1 MLPANMMEMMLTPR
15 RQNRSGVD
23 ILNQKK
29 FHMPT
34 AYTILFLLLILVA
47 AATWIIPAG
56 SYDYVDGVPV
66 AGTYHT
72 VEQNPQGVGDVLKA
86 AFSGFYDAVDVCIF
100 ILMVGGFLGVVMK
113 TGAVDA
119 GVGNVIRLL
128 GGREKWLIP
137 ILMLLFGLGGTTY
150 GMWEETMAF
159 YPLLIPVFLAA
170 GYDAV
175 VGISVI
181 LLGAGAGV
189 IASTVNPFA
198 TGIAAGFAG
207 VSLGEGIV
215 LRLLE
220 WVAFEAAAIWFVMAY
235 AAKVKKNPSKSV
247 VGVGAGKIQVSM
259 DQQVP
264 FTAKRKVIMAL
275 FTLTFLIMVYAVV
288 PFDEMGL
295 SLPALGWWFPELSA
309 LFLVAG
315 VVIGL
320 IDRMSEEEL
329 VETYV
334 AGCADLLGVAFII
347 GISRGITVLMNDGA
361 ITDTV
366 LHWGEQALS
375 GAGAISFT
383 LLVFALYL
391 PLTILIPSSSGL
403 ATLSIPIVA
412 PLGKFAGV
420 GGDLVVTAFQSAS
433 GLYAVVPFDEMG
445 LSLPALGWWFPELSA
460 LFLVA
465 GVVIG
470 LIDRMSEEELVETYV
485 AGCADLLG
493 VAFIIGISRG
503 ITVLMN
509 DGAITDTV
517 LHWGEQALSGAGAIS
532 FTLLVFALYLPLT
545 ILIPSSSGL
554 ATLSIPIV
562 APLGKFAGVGGDL
575 VVTAFQSASGLVNI
589 ITPTAAVVMGALALG
604 HVPYD
609 RWVKYVWKLIL
620 WFLLLALAFLVA
632 GVLLG

>member
-1 MLPANMMEMMLTPR
+1 
-15 RQNRSGVD
+15 
-23 ILNQKK
+23 
-29 FHMPT
+29 MPT

-66 AGTYHT
+66 AGTYHA
-72 VEQNPQGVGDVLKA
+72 VAQNPQGVGDVLKA

-119 GVGNVIRLL
+119 GVSNIIRLL

-207 VSLGEGIV
+207 VSLGDGIL

-220 WVAFEAAAIWFVMAY
+220 LVAFEAAAIWFVMAY
-235 AAKVKKNPSKSV
+235 AAKVKRDPARSV
-247 VGVGAGKIQVSM
+247 VGVGAGKIQVAV
-259 DQQVP
+259 DGQVDFTP
-264 FTAKRKVIMAL
+264 RRKLIMVLFTA
-275 FTLTFLIMVYAVV
+275 TFLLMVYAVI

-295 SLPALGWWFPELSA
+295 PLPVLGWWFPELSA
-309 LFLVAG
+309 LFLAAG
-315 VVIGL
+315 VIIGL
-320 IDRMSEEEL
+320 IGRMGEEEL
-329 VETYV
+329 AETYV

-347 GISRGITVLMNDGA
+347 GISRGITVLMRDGA
-361 ITDTV
+361 ITDTI
-366 LHWGEQALS
+366 LHWGEGALS
-375 GAGAISFT
+375 GTGPVAFT
-383 LLVFALYL
+383 LLVFLLYL

-403 ATLSIPIVA
+403 ATLSIPV
-412 PLGKFAGV
+412 
-420 GGDLVVTAFQSAS
+420 
-433 GLYAVVPFDEMG
+433 
-445 LSLPALGWWFPELSA
+445 
-460 LFLVA
+460 
-465 GVVIG
+465 
-470 LIDRMSEEELVETYV
+470 
-485 AGCADLLG
+485 
-493 VAFIIGISRG
+493 
-503 ITVLMN
+503 
-509 DGAITDTV
+509 
-517 LHWGEQALSGAGAIS
+517 
-532 FTLLVFALYLPLT
+532 
-545 ILIPSSSGL
+545 
-554 ATLSIPIV
+554 V

-589 ITPTAAVVMGALALG
+589 LTPTAAVVMGALALG
-604 HVPYD
+604 HVSYD
-609 RWVKYVWKLIL
+609 RWLKYVWKLMAV
-620 WFLLLALAFLVA
+620 FFLLALAFLAA
-632 GVLLG
+632 GTALG

>member
-1 MLPANMMEMMLTPR
+1 MEQR
-15 RQNRSGVD
+15 
-23 ILNQKK
+23 K
-29 FHMPT
+29 FQMPT
-34 AYTILFLLLILVA
+34 AYTILFCLILLVA
-47 AATWIIPAG
+47 LSTWLIPAG
-56 SYDYVDGVPV
+56 SYDYADGIPISGSYHAV
-66 AGTYHT
+66 APA
-72 VEQNPQGVGDVLKA
+72 PQGIGAALKA
-86 AFSGFYDAVDVCIF
+86 AFSGFYDAVDVCVF

-113 TGAVDA
+113 TGAIDA
-119 GVGNVIRLL
+119 GVSNVISRLQ
-128 GGREKWLIP
+128 GRENLLIT
-137 ILMLLFGLGGTTY
+137 ILMLFFGLGGTTY

-159 YPLLIPVFLAA
+159 FPLLLPIFLAA

-175 VGISVI
+175 VGVAVI

-207 VSLGEGIV
+207 VSLGEG
-215 LRLLE
+215 LLWRLIQF
-220 WVAFEAAAIWFVMAY
+220 VIFEGAAIWYVSAY
-235 AAKVKKNPSKSV
+235 AARVKRDPSRSV
-247 VGVGAGKIQVSM
+247 VGIGAGRLHADVGRVQPLTRRHAAILMV
-259 DQQVP
+259 
-264 FTAKRKVIMAL
+264 FA
-275 FTLTFLIMVYAVV
+275 LTFLVMIYGVI

-295 SLPALGWWFPELSA
+295 PLPVLGWWFPELSA
-309 LFLVAG
+309 LFLVG
-315 VVIGL
+315 GIVVGL
-320 IDRMSEEEL
+320 MDRLGEVEL
-329 VETYV
+329 AETFV
-334 AGCADLLGVAFII
+334 SGC
-347 GISRGITVLMNDGA
+347 T
-361 ITDTV
+361 
-366 LHWGEQALS
+366 
-375 GAGAISFT
+375 
-383 LLVFALYL
+383 
-391 PLTILIPSSSGL
+391 
-403 ATLSIPIVA
+403 
-412 PLGKFAGV
+412 
-420 GGDLVVTAFQSAS
+420 
-433 GLYAVVPFDEMG
+433 
-445 LSLPALGWWFPELSA
+445 
-460 LFLVA
+460 
-465 GVVIG
+465 
-470 LIDRMSEEELVETYV
+470 
-485 AGCADLLG
+485 DLLG

>member
-1 MLPANMMEMMLTPR
+1 MRE
-15 RQNRSGVD
+15 
-23 ILNQKK
+23 KK

-56 SYDYVDGVPV
+56 SYDYEDGVPV

-72 VEQNPQGVGDVLKA
+72 VEQSPQGPGDVLRA
-86 AFSGFYDAVDVCIF
+86 AFSGFYDAVDVCVF

-119 GVGNVIRLL
+119 GVSNIIRLL

-137 ILMLLFGLGGTTY
+137 ILMVLFGLGGTTY

-247 VGVGAGKIQVSM
+247 VGVGAGKIQVTM

-264 FTAKRKVIMAL
+264 FTARRKVIMAL

-295 SLPALGWWFPELSA
+295 PLPTLGWWFPELSA
-309 LFLVAG
+309 LFLAAG

-320 IDRMSEEEL
+320 IDRMGEEEL

-347 GISRGITVLMNDGA
+347 GISRGITVLMNGGA
-361 ITDTV
+361 ITDTI
-366 LHWGEQALS
+366 LHWGEEALS
-375 GAGAISFT
+375 GAGPISFT

-403 ATLSIPIVA
+403 ATLSIPVVA
-412 PLGKFAGV
+412 PLG
-420 GGDLVVTAFQSAS
+420 
-433 GLYAVVPFDEMG
+433 
-445 LSLPALGWWFPELSA
+445 
-460 LFLVA
+460 
-465 GVVIG
+465 
-470 LIDRMSEEELVETYV
+470 R
-485 AGCADLLG
+485 
-493 VAFIIGISRG
+493 
-503 ITVLMN
+503 
-509 DGAITDTV
+509 
-517 LHWGEQALSGAGAIS
+517 
-532 FTLLVFALYLPLT
+532 
-545 ILIPSSSGL
+545 
-554 ATLSIPIV
+554 
-562 APLGKFAGVGGDL
+562 FAGVGGDL

-589 ITPTAAVVMGALALG
+589 LTPTAAVLMGALALG
-604 HVPYD
+604 HAPYD
-609 RWVKYVWKLIL
+609 RWVKYVWKLMAV
-620 WFLLLALAFLVA
+620 FLLLALAFLIA

>member
-1 MLPANMMEMMLTPR
+1 MPTRVLPANMMEMMLTPR

-295 SLPALGWWFPELSA
+295 SLS
-309 LFLVAG
+309 
-315 VVIGL
+315 L
-320 IDRMSEEEL
+320 IH
-329 VETYV
+329 
-334 AGCADLLGVAFII
+334 I
-347 GISRGITVLMNDGA
+347 
-361 ITDTV
+361 
-366 LHWGEQALS
+366 
-375 GAGAISFT
+375 
-383 LLVFALYL
+383 
-391 PLTILIPSSSGL
+391 
-403 ATLSIPIVA
+403 
-412 PLGKFAGV
+412 
-420 GGDLVVTAFQSAS
+420 
-433 GLYAVVPFDEMG
+433 
-445 LSLPALGWWFPELSA
+445 
-460 LFLVA
+460 
-465 GVVIG
+465 
-470 LIDRMSEEELVETYV
+470 
-485 AGCADLLG
+485 
-493 VAFIIGISRG
+493 
-503 ITVLMN
+503 
-509 DGAITDTV
+509 
-517 LHWGEQALSGAGAIS
+517 
-532 FTLLVFALYLPLT
+532 
-545 ILIPSSSGL
+545 
-554 ATLSIPIV
+554 
-562 APLGKFAGVGGDL
+562 
-575 VVTAFQSASGLVNI
+575 
-589 ITPTAAVVMGALALG
+589 
-604 HVPYD
+604 
-609 RWVKYVWKLIL
+609 
-620 WFLLLALAFLVA
+620 
-632 GVLLG
+632 